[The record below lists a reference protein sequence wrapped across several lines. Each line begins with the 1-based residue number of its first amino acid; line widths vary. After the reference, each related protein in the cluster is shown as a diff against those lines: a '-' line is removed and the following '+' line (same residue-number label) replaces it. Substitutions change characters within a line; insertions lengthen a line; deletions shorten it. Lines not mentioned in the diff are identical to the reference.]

1 MTVKETENIIE
12 IKPIIKD
19 EIPAANSPLLSLL
32 IVWLCA
38 KDKDK
43 LNHMSK
49 SKEIKLFVIRK

>member
-12 IKPIIKD
+12 IKAIIKD

-43 LNHMSK
+43 WSFH
-49 SKEIKLFVIRK
+49 